1 MYAIFESGGFQFS
14 AREGDRVRVPKFR
27 AETEERVTFDKV
39 LFIGG
44 EKPLVGS
51 PYLENARVEGE
62 VIASGKSDKIT
73 VFKFKRRVKYRRKKG
88 HRREFVEVQID
99 KILAPN

>member
-1 MYAIFESGGFQFS
+1 MYAIFESGGSQFS
-14 AREGDRVRVPKFR
+14 AKEGERVRLPKFQ
-27 AETEERVTFDKV
+27 AEPRDKVTFDKV

-51 PYLENARVEGE
+51 PYLENAKVEGQ
-62 VIASGKSDKIT
+62 VILSGKRDKVT

-88 HRREFVEVQID
+88 HRQEFVEVQIE
-99 KILAPN
+99 KIIPPR

>member
-14 AREGDRVRVPKFR
+14 AKEGDKVRVPKFQ
-27 AETEERVTFDKV
+27 AEAEERVTFDKV

-51 PYLENARVEGE
+51 PYLENAKVEGE
-62 VIASGKSDKIT
+62 VIASGRGDKIT

-88 HRREFVEVQID
+88 HRQEFVEVQIE
-99 KILAPN
+99 KIVPPN

>member
-14 AREGDRVRVPKFR
+14 AREGDRVKVPKLQV
-27 AETEERVTFDKV
+27 ETEQKVTFDKV

-44 EKPLVGS
+44 ENPLVGS

-88 HRREFVEVQID
+88 HRQEFVEVQID
-99 KILAPN
+99 KIVAPN

>member
-1 MYAIFESGGFQFS
+1 MYFIFESGGFQFS
-14 AREGDRVRVPKFR
+14 AREGDRVRGPKFR
-27 AETEERVTFDKV
+27 AEAEERVTFDKV

-44 EKPLVGS
+44 EDPQVGS

-88 HRREFVEVQID
+88 HRQEFVEVQID

>member
-14 AREGDRVRVPKFR
+14 AREGDRVKVPKLQ
-27 AETEERVTFDKV
+27 AETAERVTFDKV

-44 EKPLVGS
+44 DIPLVGS
-51 PYLENARVEGE
+51 PYLKNAKVEGE

-88 HRREFVEVQID
+88 HRQEFVEVQID
-99 KILAPN
+99 KIIAPS

>member
-27 AETEERVTFDKV
+27 AEAEEKVTFDKV

-44 EKPLVGS
+44 EDPQVGS

-73 VFKFKRRVKYRRKKG
+73 VFKFRRRVKYRRKKG
-88 HRREFVEVQID
+88 HRQEFVEVQIE
-99 KILAPN
+99 KIVPPN